1 MVGGVSNVV
10 PKKDKALEELLKQH
24 EKSKK
29 LAEKEAAAILAPTEG
44 TSEDEEE
51 TLEDDKPDILLEE
64 AEEDPALTG
73 ELTEE
78 ELQSKKPL
86 PYNKLLKKF
95 DVLHNSP
102 VERMYKYLMFYEPI
116 FR

>member
-1 MVGGVSNVV
+1 MGGVSNVL
-10 PKKDKALEELLKQH
+10 PKKDTEMEELLKQH

-29 LAEKEAAAILAPTEG
+29 LAEKDAAAVLAPTEG
-44 TSEDEEE
+44 TEE
-51 TLEDDKPDILLEE
+51 TDGVTPEEDIPDLILEE

-73 ELTEE
+73 EVTEE
-78 ELQSKKPL
+78 ELQSKTPL
-86 PYNKLLKKF
+86 PYNKLLRRF
-95 DVLHNSP
+95 DVLHSNP